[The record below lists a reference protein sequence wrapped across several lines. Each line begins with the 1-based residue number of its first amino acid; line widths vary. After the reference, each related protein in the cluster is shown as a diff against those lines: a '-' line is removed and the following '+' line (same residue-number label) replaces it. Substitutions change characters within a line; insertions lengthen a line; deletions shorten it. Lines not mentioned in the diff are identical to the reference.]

1 MKRIRELF
9 YKHKEGILYIVFG
22 IVTTLVNIVAYKTF
36 TQLGLGTISSTSIS
50 WFLSVLVAYITNKLF
65 VFQNKNM
72 HIKYVTREILT
83 FYSCRLTSGLVDLI
97 IMSIFVDI
105 FQLNN
110 LLVKCASNVIVII
123 LNYVFSKYLIF
134 TQKKKE

>member
-22 IVTTLVNIVAYKTF
+22 IVTTLVNIVAYTTF

-105 FQLNN
+105 LQLNN

>member
-105 FQLNN
+105 LQLNN